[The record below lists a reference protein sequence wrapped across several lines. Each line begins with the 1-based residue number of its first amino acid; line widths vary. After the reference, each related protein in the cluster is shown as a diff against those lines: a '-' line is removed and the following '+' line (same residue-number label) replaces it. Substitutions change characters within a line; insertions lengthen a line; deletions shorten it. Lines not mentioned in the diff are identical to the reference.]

1 MTWINTIIQGILLG
15 GLYALYGTGLS
26 LIFGV
31 MRIVNLAHGD
41 FIMLGAFLSL
51 LATQIVGVPPLVS
64 LAVVVPIMFVLGYA
78 VQRGILNTT
87 IGAGLMPPLV
97 ITFGLSVI
105 VQNGLQLWFSADSQG
120 LDAGA
125 LETAS
130 IPIGEKLAVGIMP
143 LITFATA
150 VIILLGLQIFFN
162 RTSLGQAFRATS
174 DDPATAELMGIN
186 SHQIY
191 ALAMGISFAIVAVAG
206 ILLGIR
212 TGFAP
217 TDGPARLIFAFEAVI
232 IGGLGNLWGTLAGG
246 ILLGLSQSI
255 GAQLNPTWFQLAG
268 HVLTLL
274 VLAVRPTGLF
284 ARTRDL

>member
-1 MTWINTIIQGILLG
+1 MQWLNTIIQGILLG

-51 LATQIVGVPPLVS
+51 LATQIIGLPPLVS
-64 LAVVVPIMFVLGYA
+64 LAVVVPVMFMLGYA
-78 VQRGILNTT
+78 VQRGILNKT

-130 IPIGEKLAVGIMP
+130 IPLGNGLAVGVMP
-143 LITFATA
+143 IITFGAA
-150 VIILLGLQIFFN
+150 VIILLGLQLFFN
-162 RTSLGQAFRATS
+162 HTSLGQAFRATS

-186 SHQIY
+186 SRQIY

-246 ILLGLSQSI
+246 VLLGLSQSI
-255 GAQLNPTWFQLAG
+255 GAQINPTWFQLAG

-274 VLAVRPTGLF
+274 VLAIRPTGLF